1 MKYAK
6 ALGLA
11 LYRLCRADCGAS
23 LLEFAVVLPVLTL
36 LTLGVADY
44 SRVFFAAIKVANA
57 AEAGALYGARSNATS
72 RDTMNIR
79 IIAQNDAGDTGG
91 AMTVSSQQFCECA
104 GAAVNCSSSCNTYA
118 DRIPA
123 SFVQVTTRKGVA
135 MLIRYPGLPRSINVA
150 HTATFRVQ
158 SN

>member
-11 LYRLCRADCGAS
+11 LYRLRRADRGAS

-44 SRVFFAAIKVANA
+44 SRVYFAAIKVANA
-57 AEAGALYGARSNATS
+57 AEAGAQYGAQSNATS
-72 RDTMNIR
+72 RDTVNIR
-79 IIAQNDAGDTGG
+79 IVAQNDAGDTGG
-91 AMTVSSQQFCECA
+91 AMTVLSTQFCECA
-104 GAAVNCSSSCNTYA
+104 GATVDCSSSCNTYA
-118 DRIPA
+118 DRIPP
-123 SFVQVTTRKGVA
+123 SYVQVTTRKGVA
-135 MLIRYPGLPRSINVA
+135 MLIRYPGLPGSIFVA

-158 SN
+158 TN